1 MPHST
6 IHLGSTGPDVELAQ
20 TRLNERGYG
29 PLKVDGRFGSLTDKA
44 VRAYQ
49 TDRTKGPPPGP
60 YALNWPLVVD
70 GWVGPETWGRLD
82 PPLIKEG
89 SPYHRHVYLLQALL
103 VKSGVVGANPG
114 PIDGMFGPHTETAVE
129 AFQKW
134 AGIKVD
140 GEVGPVTWAKLHS

>member
-1 MPHST
+1 MPST
-6 IHLGSTGPDVELAQ
+6 IHRGSSGPDVVLAQ
-20 TRLNERGYG
+20 KRLNDRGYG
-29 PLKVDGRFGSLTDKA
+29 PLKEDGLFGPLTDKA

-49 TDRTKGPPPGP
+49 TDRSAGPPPAP

-82 PPLIKEG
+82 PPLITQG
-89 SPYHRHVYLLQALL
+89 SPDHRHVYLLQALL
-103 VKSGVVGANPG
+103 VKSGVPGANPG
-114 PIDGMFGPHTETAVE
+114 PIDGFFGPHTEAAVE

-140 GEVGPVTWAKLHS
+140 GQVGPITWGKLHS